1 MLKRFALLSALALS
15 LTLAACSGG
24 EEQQGAMP
32 ALPVTVSAPLVREV
46 TEWEDF
52 VGRFEAVESVEVRPR
67 ASGYLT
73 RAHFTEGQYVQKGQL
88 LFTIDARPTQAV
100 LDQARAQV
108 ARAQAGLVNARTE
121 MARSETLAKSDAA
134 SKEEVEQRRAALRA
148 AEADVAA
155 ANASVRAAQL
165 NVGFTNVTAPISG
178 RVSQR
183 LVDAG
188 NSVAADQTVLTTI
201 VSTSPIHFTFQ
212 GSEASL
218 LNYERRG
225 DKLMGA
231 PVRIRLQGESDYSH
245 NGKID
250 FVDNALSTGSG
261 TITVRAVVQNPGGR
275 LVPGL
280 FGQLQLAAAAA
291 KPAMLVPATAIVTDA
306 TRRLVYVVGKD
317 GVVQPRPVELGTLVG
332 GLRVVRSG
340 ITEQDQVIINGIQRV
355 RPGQKTEAQPGKF
368 GDDGQVIAPQ
378 QKGAPAGA
386 AGAAAA
392 PKGAAK

>member
-1 MLKRFALLSALALS
+1 
-15 LTLAACSGG
+15 
-24 EEQQGAMP
+24 
-32 ALPVTVSAPLVREV
+32 
-46 TEWEDF
+46 
-52 VGRFEAVESVEVRPR
+52 
-67 ASGYLT
+67 
-73 RAHFTEGQYVQKGQL
+73 
-88 LFTIDARPTQAV
+88 
-100 LDQARAQV
+100 
-108 ARAQAGLVNARTE
+108 
-121 MARSETLAKSDAA
+121 
-134 SKEEVEQRRAALRA
+134 
-148 AEADVAA
+148 
-155 ANASVRAAQL
+155 
-165 NVGFTNVTAPISG
+165 
-178 RVSQR
+178 
-183 LVDAG
+183 
-188 NSVAADQTVLTTI
+188 
-201 VSTSPIHFTFQ
+201 
-212 GSEASL
+212 
-218 LNYERRG
+218 
-225 DKLMGA
+225 
-231 PVRIRLQGESDYSH
+231 
-245 NGKID
+245 
-250 FVDNALSTGSG
+250 VDNALSTGSG

-378 QKGAPAGA
+378 QKGAAAGA